1 MYNKSH
7 ALREMYEFYH
17 DREKALAESAN
28 EELKE
33 KETEVQEFIAQL
45 DKYRKQREL
54 KDSEL
59 GKFTEAV
66 YDNHMQTALEA
77 IYISA
82 LQKVSP
88 LSEESE
94 EIAKSLVEKYI
105 KENGGAREIIRTRS
119 GKTFLLDTIFE
130 AVDSAA
136 QRDIELFFE
145 AKDDDEKEDKKEKE
159 KKDDEPE
166 ADGSE
171 EVDKEDIKLGDA
183 DGDGVDDAQD
193 SDYGTGSDN
202 DKNEEA
208 SDSKEDSD
216 EKEDKEDEKKEDE
229 EAKED
234 DDKEEKSEDEED
246 SKEDDSESEEDN
258 DDEESADVEDLD
270 KEEVEDDEEEEA
282 PAEDPDLDEPDTA
295 ETVAASQ
302 EEPPVDPEE
311 EPEVEEVPTSKEE
324 LFDKLEDSEDVKD
337 AVDIIAKRISDA
349 ETKFIE
355 KNSEDKKKIE
365 NIVNKMQD
373 RLDAVTQDEDSTP
386 EDIEAEQN
394 EAKLEATR
402 LTNEIRNDRFH
413 TVYEL
418 MVRDNLDY
426 IHKNQ
431 TLSESYKVDGKIDM
445 TRVMDNSRAMYGWLE
460 TVNTIQLDK
469 VDERYIQNMI
479 DENY

>member
-17 DREKALAESAN
+17 DREKVLAESAN

-59 GKFTEAV
+59 GKFTESV
-66 YDNHMQTALEA
+66 YDNHLQTALEA
-77 IYISA
+77 VYISA
-82 LQKVSP
+82 LKKVAP
-88 LSEESE
+88 LTEESE

-145 AKDDDEKEDKKEKE
+145 AKDDDEKEDKEEKE
-159 KKDDEPE
+159 KKGDEPE

-171 EVDKEDIKLGDA
+171 EVDKEDIKLGDS

-208 SDSKEDSD
+208 SDSKEKSD

-229 EAKED
+229 EVKED
-234 DDKEEKSEDEED
+234 DNKEEKSEDEEE
-246 SKEDDSESEEDN
+246 SKEDDDSEE

-302 EEPPVDPEE
+302 EEPPVSPEE

-324 LFDKLEDSEDVKD
+324 LFDKLEDSEDVTD

-373 RLDAVTQDEDSTP
+373 RIDAVTKDEDSTP
-386 EDIEAEQN
+386 EEIEAEQN

-418 MVRDNLDY
+418 MVRDNLEY

-431 TLSESYKVDGKIDM
+431 TLMESYKVDGKIDM

-469 VDERYIQNMI
+469 VDERYIQALI
-479 DENY
+479 DENYN

>member
-17 DREKALAESAN
+17 DKEKALAESATA
-28 EELKE
+28 ELRE
-33 KETEVQEFIAQL
+33 KETEVQEFITQM

-82 LQKVSP
+82 LEKVSP
-88 LSEESE
+88 ITEESE

-119 GKTFLLDTIFE
+119 GKTHLLDTIFE

-145 AKDDDEKEDKKEKE
+145 AKDDDEEEEKE
-159 KKDDEPE
+159 EKKKKDDESE

-171 EVDKEDIKLGDA
+171 DVDKEDIELGDA

-193 SDYGTGSDN
+193 SDFGTGSDN

-229 EAKED
+229 EAKGDDSED
-234 DDKEEKSEDEED
+234 NDSEEEK
-246 SKEDDSESEEDN
+246 KEDDSEDD

-270 KEEVEDDEEEEA
+270 KEEVEDDEEEEET

-324 LFDKLEDSEDVKD
+324 LFNKLEDSEDVTD
-337 AVDIIAKRISDA
+337 AVDIIARRISDA

-373 RLDAVTQDEDSTP
+373 RIDAVTKDEDSSP

-394 EAKLEATR
+394 DTKLEATR
-402 LTNEIRNDRFH
+402 LINEVRNDRFH

-469 VDERYIQNMI
+469 VDERYIQSMI
-479 DENY
+479 DNNY

>member
-145 AKDDDEKEDKKEKE
+145 AKDDDEKEDKEEKE

-216 EKEDKEDEKKEDE
+216 EKEDKEDEKKEDD
-229 EAKED
+229 KED
-234 DDKEEKSEDEED
+234 KSEDEEE
-246 SKEDDSESEEDN
+246 SKEDDDDSEEDN
-258 DDEESADVEDLD
+258 DDEESVDVEDLD
-270 KEEVEDDEEEEA
+270 KEEVEDNEEEEA

-302 EEPPVDPEE
+302 EEPPVSPEE

-431 TLSESYKVDGKIDM
+431 TLAESYKVDGKIDM